1 MIARDTYWTDGA
13 SKRFGEGSRAA
24 FFGIRPGVLRNVF
37 VPGK

>member
-1 MIARDTYWTDGA
+1 MIAWDVCCADKSFVKGNL
-13 SKRFGEGSRAA
+13 AA